1 MFWLCF
7 PKTEHILRPVQII
20 FYEIR
25 KYNVLK
31 TLFVKGKRGKED
43 RVVATKRK
51 DAKTHIYFKRMWL
64 VTLRYDKGLSQE
76 KMADILNMTTS
87 TYNQIEAG
95 RQGQL
100 MNCKKLMAIAEVF
113 NKTVDEICLMESG
126 YLDKCAKANGKETR

>member
-1 MFWLCF
+1 M
-7 PKTEHILRPVQII
+7 E
-20 FYEIR
+20 
-25 KYNVLK
+25 
-31 TLFVKGKRGKED
+31 
-43 RVVATKRK
+43 VATKRK

-113 NKTVDEICLMESG
+113 DKTVDEICVLESG

>member
-1 MFWLCF
+1 M
-7 PKTEHILRPVQII
+7 EHIFRPVQII

-43 RVVATKRK
+43 MAVATKRK

-113 NKTVDEICLMESG
+113 GKTVDEICLLESA
-126 YLDKCAKANGKETR
+126 YLDKCAKANGKEMR

>member
-1 MFWLCF
+1 MFSENGAHTS
-7 PKTEHILRPVQII
+7 PRPNYILRNTKIQCSQDAVCQS
-20 FYEIR
+20 
-25 KYNVLK
+25 
-31 TLFVKGKRGKED
+31 KRGKED
-43 RVVATKRK
+43 MAVATKRK

-113 NKTVDEICLMESG
+113 DKTVDEICVLESG